1 MISKTINGI
10 EKRLVQ
16 LQNQLI
22 LSLEWI
28 LNDWMVL
35 NGQVFVQFAQ
45 QPFAAGG
52 MRVCYKVDRAPS
64 NNKNTAN
71 RVDVKYS

>member
-1 MISKTINGI
+1 
-10 EKRLVQ
+10 
-16 LQNQLI
+16 
-22 LSLEWI
+22 
-28 LNDWMVL
+28 MVL